1 MVNLDLKEI
10 QSYVNENIITFHQR
24 RAKALEALEL
34 SRLIKKNT
42 YLFKAKN
49 ITTANELISG
59 LLDAFLSSSEE
70 EIFGDFLE
78 GLALFIAQKTYNGH
92 KSSAQGIDVEF
103 IKNKI
108 HYVVS
113 IKSSTNWGN
122 SAQQNR
128 LANDLST
135 SVSRLK
141 QLHKDT
147 NVQPVLGICYGNT
160 KTSFLRGYMKVVGQN
175 FWYLISG
182 NKELY
187 KEIIE
192 PIGYKAKQ
200 HNDDFNLE
208 RSKIINR
215 FTKAFIEKFCT
226 PSGEIDWKK
235 LVEFNCGNFDL
246 NEH

>member
-1 MVNLDLKEI
+1 MVDLNLKEI

-24 RAKALEALEL
+24 RAKALEELEL
-34 SRLIKKNT
+34 NKLIKKNT

-49 ITTANELISG
+49 ITTANDLISG

-92 KSSAQGIDVEF
+92 KSTAQGIDVEF
-103 IKNKI
+103 IKNNI

-122 SAQQNR
+122 SSQQNK
-128 LANDLST
+128 LENDLKIA
-135 SVSRLK
+135 VSRLK
-141 QLHKDT
+141 QLHKDA
-147 NVQPVLGICYGNT
+147 NIQPVLGICYGNT
-160 KTSFLRGYMKVVGQN
+160 KTTFPRGYMKVVGQN
-175 FWYLISG
+175 FWFIISG

-200 HNDDFNLE
+200 HNDEFNLE
-208 RSKIINR
+208 KSKIINR
-215 FTKAFIEKFCT
+215 FTKEFLEKFCK

>member
-1 MVNLDLKEI
+1 MMNLDLKEI
-10 QSYVNENIITFHQR
+10 QSYVNDNIGTFHKR
-24 RAKALEALEL
+24 RAKALEEL
-34 SRLIKKNT
+34 KLNKLIKKNT

-49 ITTANELISG
+49 ITTANDLISS

-78 GLALFIAQKTYNGH
+78 GLAVFIAQKTYNGH

-103 IKNKI
+103 IKEKI

-113 IKSSTNWGN
+113 MKSSTNWGN
-122 SAQQNR
+122 SSQQNK
-128 LANDLST
+128 LENDLKIA
-135 SVSRLK
+135 VARLK
-141 QLHKDT
+141 QQHKDS
-147 NVQPVLGICYGNT
+147 NIQPVLGICFGKT
-160 KTSFLRGYMKVVGQN
+160 KTSFIRGYMKVVGQN

-182 NKELY
+182 SQELY

-208 RSKIINR
+208 KSKIINR
-215 FTKAFIEKFCT
+215 FTKAFIEQFCGT
-226 PSGEIDWKK
+226 SGEIDWKK
-235 LVEFNCGNFDL
+235 LVEFNCGNL
-246 NEH
+246 ETNEH

>member
-1 MVNLDLKEI
+1 MVNLYLKEI

-24 RAKALEALEL
+24 RARALESLEL
-34 SRLIKKNT
+34 NRLIKKNS
-42 YLFKAKN
+42 YLYKAKN
-49 ITTANELISG
+49 ITTANDLISG
-59 LLDAFLSSSEE
+59 LLEAFLSSSEE

-103 IKNKI
+103 IKDKV

-122 SAQQNR
+122 SSQQKK
-128 LANDLST
+128 LENDLNISIA
-135 SVSRLK
+135 RLK
-141 QLHKDT
+141 QLHKDA

-175 FWYLISG
+175 FWFLISG

-208 RSKIINR
+208 KSKIINR
-215 FTKAFIEKFCT
+215 FTKAFIDKFCN